1 MGRPGWGTCDLGA
14 ELHGARRS
22 GWRELHD
29 PEAVVEGKVGV
40 EPPSEGG
47 VERLGAVGI
56 SHGDDD
62 RLELQTDSC
71 ATFRRRCSSRSPL
84 VGSSCIVAPDRLPCT
99 WECPSSRGEVTPAF
113 ELSKTSSRVHGW
125 ALLVQPA
132 NDERLHD
139 VGDPDG
145 RQGPTPRLRWS
156 AFDAD
161 ALPFGVANPLLER
174 VD

>member
-71 ATFRRRCSSRSPL
+71 ATFRPAGFAILSVDGAHPGLLWSALVALSRQIGCLAPGSVPVPGAKSPQPSSFRRPVHGSMAGPSSFSPRTTRD
-84 VGSSCIVAPDRLPCT
+84 STT
-99 WECPSSRGEVTPAF
+99 WETRTADRDPPPACGGQRLMPMLFPSV
-113 ELSKTSSRVHGW
+113 
-125 ALLVQPA
+125 
-132 NDERLHD
+132 
-139 VGDPDG
+139 
-145 RQGPTPRLRWS
+145 
-156 AFDAD
+156 
-161 ALPFGVANPLLER
+161 
-174 VD
+174 